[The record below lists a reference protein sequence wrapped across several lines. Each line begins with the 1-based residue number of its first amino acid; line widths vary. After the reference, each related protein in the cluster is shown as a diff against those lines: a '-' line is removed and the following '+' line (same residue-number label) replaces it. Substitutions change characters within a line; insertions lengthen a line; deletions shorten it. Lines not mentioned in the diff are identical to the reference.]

1 MTYRISFRVARSAP
15 QKQESGAAKATSSDS
30 LLFQAHCAAPG
41 IAADSGSLF
50 RRPPLD
56 GRIQNYDS
64 PYHVLSTDVKTELC
78 SPSMR
83 SATPHGQCGIPVPS
97 LDPSG
102 RTARQVP
109 RGELSSSISY
119 TGGECQGE
127 VSAACK
133 SEWHPP
139 QASTAIRTSLGSGSG
154 RATSSIESGRLN
166 SWITAALMRRAIV

>member
-15 QKQESGAAKATSSDS
+15 QKQESGYESTGSDS

-64 PYHVLSTDVKTELC
+64 PYHVLSTNVKTEVC

-102 RTARQVP
+102 RTAR
-109 RGELSSSISY
+109 RS
-119 TGGECQGE
+119 
-127 VSAACK
+127 
-133 SEWHPP
+133 
-139 QASTAIRTSLGSGSG
+139 
-154 RATSSIESGRLN
+154 RAVN
-166 SWITAALMRRAIV
+166 CHRRFRIPAAIVKVKCRLRANRNGILRKPRRQSGLHWDRVLAGRILRSRADA